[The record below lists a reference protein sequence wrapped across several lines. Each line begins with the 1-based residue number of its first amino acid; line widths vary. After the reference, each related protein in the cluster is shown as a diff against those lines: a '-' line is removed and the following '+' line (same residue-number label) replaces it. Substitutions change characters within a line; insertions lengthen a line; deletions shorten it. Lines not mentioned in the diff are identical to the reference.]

1 MKKTSKVITLG
12 CRLNI
17 CESEGIKNLL
27 KKKKIINTTVINT
40 CAVTNQAV
48 VNSKKKIIEAKKRDP
63 NNRILVTGCASQIE
77 PKIFSDMKEV
87 DKIIYNKDK
96 NEEDFYLNNI
106 QNLLKKEKKRVKNF
120 SVSFGRSGTRT
131 RALLQIQQGCNHRC
145 TFCIIPFGRGN
156 SLSLPLSVILK
167 RVGKLIDLGYKEIT
181 ITGVDLT
188 SYGEDLPG
196 RPSLGQILK
205 RLIRIEKRLCRIRL
219 SSIDPAELD
228 EDLLEL
234 IVSEKKILP
243 HIHFSMQSGDNLI
256 LKRMKRRHTREK
268 IIDICKNIKRQRS
281 EVHFGADIIVGF
293 PTESEVE
300 FQKTLDCI
308 EKCNFTNIHAFR
320 FSPKKGTPASRM
332 PQIPERIK
340 IERMKRLNKIY
351 SKVKEMQMK
360 KLIGTEKKILF
371 ENTKLSYTDDYFKV
385 RIHNEKDSHSQLNG
399 QLVKVKLKDILG
411 DFFVGEI
418 LN

>member
-1 MKKTSKVITLG
+1 M
-12 CRLNI
+12 
-17 CESEGIKNLL
+17 
-27 KKKKIINTTVINT
+27 
-40 CAVTNQAV
+40 
-48 VNSKKKIIEAKKRDP
+48 
-63 NNRILVTGCASQIE
+63 
-77 PKIFSDMKEV
+77 
-87 DKIIYNKDK
+87 
-96 NEEDFYLNNI
+96 
-106 QNLLKKEKKRVKNF
+106 
-120 SVSFGRSGTRT
+120 
-131 RALLQIQQGCNHRC
+131 
-145 TFCIIPFGRGN
+145 
-156 SLSLPLSVILK
+156 PLSVILK

-385 RIHNEKDSHSQLNG
+385 RIHNEKDSHSQING